1 MEYAVLKEWYEF
13 ELNNFPAIKPSII
26 IYLFSSPNIVLKRIQ
41 KRGRAEESNLNIETL
56 KILHD
61 LHEKWMNHLKS
72 SESGVTIIELNAN
85 LPMEQAIEEYDRC
98 LTEVF
103 KLIKGKSMA
112 SANSGFTVIDKEAI
126 LIYKK
131 LSGKARH
138 PSKGSSNAVG
148 FDLCR

>member
-1 MEYAVLKEWYEF
+1 M
-13 ELNNFPAIKPSII
+13 NSNSII
-26 IYLFSSPNIVLKRIQ
+26 FPQLSRQSLSIYFRHQTSYWNVFKT
-41 KRGRAEESNLNIETL
+41 RGRAEESNLNIETL

-61 LHEKWMNHLKS
+61 LHEKWVNHLKS
-72 SESGVTIIELNAN
+72 SESGVAIIEMNAN

-98 LTEVF
+98 LTDLF

-112 SANSGFTVIDKEAI
+112 SANSGFTVLDKESV

-131 LSGKARH
+131 LSGKARN